1 MKLRGIALRACG
13 LAAMMLCAAM
23 LPAQAQAPKL
33 TKDDV
38 ARMLQIAVM
47 AEWVSAQCE
56 KQYVA
61 ELSPMLL
68 LTTDSMLR
76 TADAGDVERIRAAV
90 QQRVQTFNTKDEA
103 CRSATDHLKSVQ

>member
-1 MKLRGIALRACG
+1 
-13 LAAMMLCAAM
+13 MMLHAAASQ
-23 LPAQAQAPKL
+23 AQAQASKL

-38 ARMLQIAVM
+38 ARLLQIAVM

-90 QQRVQTFNTKDEA
+90 QRNAQTFNTKNEA